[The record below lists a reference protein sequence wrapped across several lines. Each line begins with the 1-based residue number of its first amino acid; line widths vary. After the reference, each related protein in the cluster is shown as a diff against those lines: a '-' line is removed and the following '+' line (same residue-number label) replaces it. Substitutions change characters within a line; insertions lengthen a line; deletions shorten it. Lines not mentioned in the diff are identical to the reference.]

1 MRLLDW
7 PGTADVVLFGDSRY
21 DGEGA
26 REAGVAFVPLTY
38 GFGFAEE
45 GSMEGLDCAA
55 VAREPEDVYR
65 FIRAQFEGE

>member
-1 MRLLDW
+1 M
-7 PGTADVVLFGDSRY
+7 DSHTHCLP
-21 DGEGA
+21 DSKINETD
-26 REAGVAFVPLTY
+26 FVPLTY

>member
-1 MRLLDW
+1 MWCSLA
-7 PGTADVVLFGDSRY
+7 TRY